1 MLKSIAMIFS
11 ALFLVACTHEQVY
24 NAVQQNQQ
32 LECSKLPQVRY
43 EECMKDFEESYKDY
57 ERERQEI
64 LSTDQR

>member
-1 MLKSIAMIFS
+1 LKSVVVLAS
-11 ALFLVACTHEQVY
+11 ALLLVSCTHEQVF

-43 EECMKDFEESYKDY
+43 EACMKEFDESYKDY

-64 LSTDQR
+64 LTGDQR